1 MGPKDKIEP
10 QVQYALH
17 IQGLST
23 CTNLQN
29 TWEENGQ
36 NWQLYSVHGQSF
48 FLSIQKLIHQALLVQ
63 KLDSAIHQINHY
75 PMD

>member
-17 IQGLST
+17 LQGLST

-29 TWEENGQ
+29 T
-36 NWQLYSVHGQSF
+36 
-48 FLSIQKLIHQALLVQ
+48 
-63 KLDSAIHQINHY
+63 
-75 PMD
+75 